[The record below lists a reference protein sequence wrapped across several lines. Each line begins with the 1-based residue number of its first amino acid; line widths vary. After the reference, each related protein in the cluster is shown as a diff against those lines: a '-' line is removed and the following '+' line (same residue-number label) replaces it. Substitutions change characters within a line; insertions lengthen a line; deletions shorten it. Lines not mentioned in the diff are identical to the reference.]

1 MDYTLFFQIA
11 FTLFFSALFSGVEI
25 AFISADRLF
34 IELQAKKG
42 GRRDAIL
49 AGLKNKPEMFI
60 ANLLVGNT
68 LVLVFYG
75 LLMAKATEPFITE
88 WLITIVDPYYVEI
101 LTMLLQTIL
110 STIVVLFTAE
120 FLPKSL
126 FLLDP
131 YKVLKVLLYPILL
144 VYFILYPFVWVVVKL
159 SKFLIVNLLKQEFS
173 QGKTVFGLT
182 DLNNYLTEI
191 LKMKDDREDSVE
203 LDAQMF
209 NNAIEFQTVR
219 LRDCMVPR
227 TELIIMEVNET
238 IENLKQA
245 FIDTSCSK
253 ILIYKDSIDDIIGY
267 VHHSKMFKKPQ
278 TIKEVVSQIIIA
290 PETMLAND
298 LMIEFSKQRKGI
310 ALVVDEF
317 GGTAGIVTMEDII
330 EEIFGE
336 IEDEYDELDLL
347 DQQIGE
353 FEWLLSA
360 RHEIVSL
367 NEKYG
372 MGIPEGEYD
381 TLGGFILSIHGDIPT
396 IYERIQYN
404 EFTFIIK
411 AMSGIKIDKVLLS
424 INKMEEKLD

>member
-1 MDYTLFFQIA
+1 
-11 FTLFFSALFSGVEI
+11 
-25 AFISADRLF
+25 
-34 IELQAKKG
+34 
-42 GRRDAIL
+42 
-49 AGLKNKPEMFI
+49 
-60 ANLLVGNT
+60 
-68 LVLVFYG
+68 
-75 LLMAKATEPFITE
+75 
-88 WLITIVDPYYVEI
+88 
-101 LTMLLQTIL
+101 
-110 STIVVLFTAE
+110 
-120 FLPKSL
+120 
-126 FLLDP
+126 
-131 YKVLKVLLYPILL
+131 
-144 VYFILYPFVWVVVKL
+144 
-159 SKFLIVNLLKQEFS
+159 
-173 QGKTVFGLT
+173 
-182 DLNNYLTEI
+182 
-191 LKMKDDREDSVE
+191 
-203 LDAQMF
+203 
-209 NNAIEFQTVR
+209 
-219 LRDCMVPR
+219 
-227 TELIIMEVNET
+227 
-238 IENLKQA
+238 
-245 FIDTSCSK
+245 
-253 ILIYKDSIDDIIGY
+253 
-267 VHHSKMFKKPQ
+267 
-278 TIKEVVSQIIIA
+278 
-290 PETMLAND
+290 MLAND

-367 NEKYG
+367 NEKYS